1 MKDYDALDS
10 KCPSCSAQIIWE
22 PSIEK
27 FKCEYCGS
35 LFSAD
40 EFLKLQENE
49 EENSKRGNEEL
60 VSFKCNNC
68 GAEIVSDVNTYST
81 FCVYCGSSAILKDKI
96 NSENMPDYVIPFKIT
111 EEDARSAYNE
121 LLKGKML
128 LPRKFRKAKLSEKI
142 RGIYIPFWAYDI
154 TYDGDIK
161 FEGVDIE
168 EWEDDEYEYE
178 KRKYYDVIV
187 RGHYEYEKV
196 LCDASRFFNDDLM
209 DSISPFD
216 LNKLI
221 KYNHAFLC
229 GYLADTYD
237 VNKEESFNIAKE
249 RTTNSCISVA
259 RRESPH
265 DEDHYTGDDLVIDKS
280 KTYHLYLPVYIL
292 SVPFKKKIYTFAMN
306 GQTGKLIGN
315 LPIGKIRYTLSIT
328 CLFIATLLIIFILLS
343 LTEMPPEGI
352 CILSIIASIITVTIY
367 GYIIHDKYKP
377 VNAEYYA
384 FDYLNENKLETEIIE
399 DSYIHSSTSK
409 NRKLNS
415 NKN

>member
-10 KCPSCSAQIIWE
+10 KCPSCGAQIIWE

-27 FKCEYCGS
+27 FKCEYCAS

-96 NSENMPDYVIPFKIT
+96 NSEDMPDYVIPFKIT

-128 LPRKFRKAKLSEKI
+128 LPRKFRKTKLSEKI

-168 EWEDDEYEYE
+168 KWEDDEYEYE

-216 LNKLI
+216 LNALI

-237 VNKEESFNIAKE
+237 VSKEESFNIAKE

-259 RRESPH
+259 RRESLH
-265 DEDHYTGDDLVIDKS
+265 DEDHYTDDNLIIDKT

-315 LPIGKIRYTLSIT
+315 LPIGKIRYTLSIVSFFLI
-328 CLFIATLLIIFILLS
+328 LFLGLFFLLNNTDMNENGALVGAAFV
-343 LTEMPPEGI
+343 
-352 CILSIIASIITVTIY
+352 SIIAVIIFGFIL
-367 GYIIHDKYKP
+367 HSRYKL
-377 VNAEYYA
+377 VNTEYYA
-384 FDYLNENKLETEIIE
+384 FDYLNEEATEANIIK
-399 DSYIHSSTSK
+399 DSYTHSSTSK

>member
-10 KCPSCSAQIIWE
+10 KCPSCGAQIIWE

-27 FKCEYCGS
+27 FKCEYCAS

-49 EENSKRGNEEL
+49 EENSKRDNEEL

-168 EWEDDEYEYE
+168 KWEDDEYEYE

-216 LNKLI
+216 LNALI

-237 VNKEESFNIAKE
+237 VSKAESFNIAKE

-265 DEDHYTGDDLVIDKS
+265 DEDHYTDDNLIIDKT

-306 GQTGKLIGN
+306 GQTGKLVGN
-315 LPIGKIRYTLSIT
+315 LPIGKIRYTLSIVSFFLI
-328 CLFIATLLIIFILLS
+328 LFLGLFFLLNNTDMNENGALVGAAFV
-343 LTEMPPEGI
+343 
-352 CILSIIASIITVTIY
+352 SIIAVIIFGFIL
-367 GYIIHDKYKP
+367 HSRYKL
-377 VNAEYYA
+377 VNTEYYA
-384 FDYLNENKLETEIIE
+384 FDYLNEEATEANIIK
-399 DSYIHSSTSK
+399 DSYTHSSTSK

-415 NKN
+415 NKD

>member
-10 KCPSCSAQIIWE
+10 KCPSCGAQIIWE

-27 FKCEYCGS
+27 FKCEYCAS

-49 EENSKRGNEEL
+49 EENSKRDNEEL

-128 LPRKFRKAKLSEKI
+128 LPRKFRKTKLSEKI

-168 EWEDDEYEYE
+168 KWEDDEYEYE

-216 LNKLI
+216 LNALI

-237 VNKEESFNIAKE
+237 VSKEESFNIAKE

-265 DEDHYTGDDLVIDKS
+265 DEDHYTDDNLIIDKT

-306 GQTGKLIGN
+306 GQTGKLVGN
-315 LPIGKIRYTLSIT
+315 LPIGKSRYTLSIVSFFLI
-328 CLFIATLLIIFILLS
+328 LFLGLFFLLNNTDMNENGALVGAAFV
-343 LTEMPPEGI
+343 
-352 CILSIIASIITVTIY
+352 SIIAVIIFGFIL
-367 GYIIHDKYKP
+367 HSRYKL
-377 VNAEYYA
+377 VNTEYYA
-384 FDYLNENKLETEIIE
+384 FDYLNEEATEANIIK
-399 DSYIHSSTSK
+399 DSYTHSSTSK

>member
-10 KCPSCSAQIIWE
+10 KCPSCGAQIIWE

-27 FKCEYCGS
+27 FKCEYCAS

-168 EWEDDEYEYE
+168 KWEDDEYEYE

-216 LNKLI
+216 LNALI

-237 VNKEESFNIAKE
+237 VSKEESFNIAKE

-265 DEDHYTGDDLVIDKS
+265 DEDHYTDDNLIIDKT

-306 GQTGKLIGN
+306 GQTGKLVGN
-315 LPIGKIRYTLSIT
+315 LPIGKIRYTLSIVSFFLI
-328 CLFIATLLIIFILLS
+328 LFLGLFFLLNNTDMNENGALVGAAFV
-343 LTEMPPEGI
+343 
-352 CILSIIASIITVTIY
+352 SIIAVIIFGFIL
-367 GYIIHDKYKP
+367 HSRYKL
-377 VNAEYYA
+377 VNTEYYA
-384 FDYLNENKLETEIIE
+384 FDYLNEEATEANIIK
-399 DSYIHSSTSK
+399 DSYTHSSTSK

>member
-10 KCPSCSAQIIWE
+10 KCPSCGAQIIWE

-27 FKCEYCGS
+27 FKCEYCAS

-40 EFLKLQENE
+40 EFLKSQENE

-128 LPRKFRKAKLSEKI
+128 LPRKFRKAKLREKI

-216 LNKLI
+216 LNELI

-237 VNKEESFNIAKE
+237 VSKEESFNIAKE

-265 DEDHYTGDDLVIDKS
+265 DEDYYTDDNLIIDKT

-315 LPIGKIRYTLSIT
+315 LPIGKIRYTLSIVSFFLI
-328 CLFIATLLIIFILLS
+328 LFLGLFFLLNNTDMNENGALVGAAFV
-343 LTEMPPEGI
+343 
-352 CILSIIASIITVTIY
+352 SIIAVIIFGFIL
-367 GYIIHDKYKP
+367 HSRYKL
-377 VNAEYYA
+377 VNTEYYA
-384 FDYLNENKLETEIIE
+384 FDYLNEEATEANIIK
-399 DSYIHSSTSK
+399 DSYTHSSTSK

-415 NKN
+415 NKD

>member
-10 KCPSCSAQIIWE
+10 KCPSCGAQIIWE

-27 FKCEYCGS
+27 FKCEYCAS

-49 EENSKRGNEEL
+49 EENSKRDNEEL

-128 LPRKFRKAKLSEKI
+128 LPRKFRKTKLSEKI

-168 EWEDDEYEYE
+168 KWEDDEYEYE

-216 LNKLI
+216 LNALI

-237 VNKEESFNIAKE
+237 VSKAESFNIAKE

-265 DEDHYTGDDLVIDKS
+265 DEDHYTDDNLIIDKT

-306 GQTGKLIGN
+306 GQTGKLVGN
-315 LPIGKIRYTLSIT
+315 LPIGKIRYTLSIVSFFLI
-328 CLFIATLLIIFILLS
+328 LFLGLFFLLNNTDMNENGALVGAAFV
-343 LTEMPPEGI
+343 
-352 CILSIIASIITVTIY
+352 SIIAVIIFGFIL
-367 GYIIHDKYKP
+367 HSRYKL
-377 VNAEYYA
+377 VNTEYYA
-384 FDYLNENKLETEIIE
+384 FDYLNEEATEANIIK
-399 DSYIHSSTSK
+399 DSYTHSSTSK

-415 NKN
+415 NKD

>member
-10 KCPSCSAQIIWE
+10 KCPSCGAQIIWD

-96 NSENMPDYVIPFKIT
+96 NSENMPDYVIPFKT
-111 EEDARSAYNE
+111 TLEDARSAYNE

-154 TYDGDIK
+154 TYHGDIK

-216 LNKLI
+216 LNELI

-237 VNKEESFNIAKE
+237 VSKAESFNIAKE

-265 DEDHYTGDDLVIDKS
+265 DEDHYTDDNLIIDKT

-306 GQTGKLIGN
+306 GQTGKLVGN
-315 LPIGKIRYTLSIT
+315 LPIGKIRYTLSIVSFFLI
-328 CLFIATLLIIFILLS
+328 LFLGLFFLLNNTDMNENGALVGAAFV
-343 LTEMPPEGI
+343 
-352 CILSIIASIITVTIY
+352 SIIAVIIFGFIL
-367 GYIIHDKYKP
+367 HSRYKLF
-377 VNAEYYA
+377 NTEYYA
-384 FDYLNENKLETEIIE
+384 FDYLNEEATEANIIK

>member
-10 KCPSCSAQIIWE
+10 KCPSCGAQIIWE

-49 EENSKRGNEEL
+49 EENNKRGNEEL

-96 NSENMPDYVIPFKIT
+96 NSEDMPDYVIPFKIT

-128 LPRKFRKAKLSEKI
+128 LPRKFRKTKLSEKI

-168 EWEDDEYEYE
+168 KWEDDEYEYE

-216 LNKLI
+216 LNALI

-237 VNKEESFNIAKE
+237 VSKAESFNIAKE

-265 DEDHYTGDDLVIDKS
+265 DEDYYTDDNLIIDKT
-280 KTYHLYLPVYIL
+280 KTHHLYLPVYIL
-292 SVPFKKKIYTFAMN
+292 SVLFKKKIYTFAMN
-306 GQTGKLIGN
+306 GQTGKLVGN
-315 LPIGKIRYTLSIT
+315 LPIGKIRYTLSIVSFFLI
-328 CLFIATLLIIFILLS
+328 LFLGSFFLLNNTDMNENGALVGAAFV
-343 LTEMPPEGI
+343 
-352 CILSIIASIITVTIY
+352 SIIAVIIFGFIL
-367 GYIIHDKYKP
+367 HSRYKL
-377 VNAEYYA
+377 VNTEYYA
-384 FDYLNENKLETEIIE
+384 FDYLNEEATEANIIK
-399 DSYIHSSTSK
+399 DSYTHSSTSK

>member
-1 MKDYDALDS
+1 MKDYAALDS
-10 KCPSCSAQIIWE
+10 KCPSCGAQIIWDS
-22 PSIEK
+22 SIEK
-27 FKCEYCGS
+27 FRCEYCGS

-40 EFLKLQENE
+40 EFLKLQEKE

-96 NSENMPDYVIPFKIT
+96 NSEDMPDYVIPFKIT

-187 RGHYEYEKV
+187 RGHYEYKKV

-216 LNKLI
+216 LNELI

-237 VNKEESFNIAKE
+237 VSKEESFNIAKE

-265 DEDHYTGDDLVIDKS
+265 DEDYYTDDNLIIDKT

-315 LPIGKIRYTLSIT
+315 LPIGKIRYALSIVSFF
-328 CLFIATLLIIFILLS
+328 LVIFIGLFFLLNNTDMNENGA
-343 LTEMPPEGI
+343 LVGAAFV
-352 CILSIIASIITVTIY
+352 SIIAVIIFGFIL
-367 GYIIHDKYKP
+367 HSKYKL
-377 VNAEYYA
+377 VNTEYYA

-399 DSYIHSSTSK
+399 DSYTHSSTSK
-409 NRKLNS
+409 NKKLNS
-415 NKN
+415 NKD

>member
-10 KCPSCSAQIIWE
+10 KCPSCGAQIIWE

-27 FKCEYCGS
+27 FKCEYCAS

-49 EENSKRGNEEL
+49 EENSKRDNEEL

-128 LPRKFRKAKLSEKI
+128 LPRKFRKTKLSEKI

-216 LNKLI
+216 LNALI

-237 VNKEESFNIAKE
+237 VSKAESFNIAKE

-265 DEDHYTGDDLVIDKS
+265 DEDHYTDDNLIIDKT

-306 GQTGKLIGN
+306 GQTGKLVGN
-315 LPIGKIRYTLSIT
+315 LPIGKIRYTLSIVSFFLI
-328 CLFIATLLIIFILLS
+328 LFLGLFFLLNNTDMNENGALVGAAFV
-343 LTEMPPEGI
+343 
-352 CILSIIASIITVTIY
+352 SIIAVIIFGFIL
-367 GYIIHDKYKP
+367 HSRYKL
-377 VNAEYYA
+377 VNTEYYA
-384 FDYLNENKLETEIIE
+384 FDYLNEEATEANIIK
-399 DSYIHSSTSK
+399 DSYTHSSTSK

-415 NKN
+415 NKD

>member
-10 KCPSCSAQIIWE
+10 KCPSCGAQIIWE

-27 FKCEYCGS
+27 FKCEYCAS

-68 GAEIVSDVNTYST
+68 GAEIISDINTFST
-81 FCVYCGSSAILKDKI
+81 FCVYCGSTAILKDKI
-96 NSENMPDYVIPFKIT
+96 KNEDTPDYVIPFKKT
-111 EEDARSAYNE
+111 EEDAKNAYNE
-121 LLKGKML
+121 LLKGKRL
-128 LPRKFRKAKLSEKI
+128 LPRKFRKAKMSEKI

-154 TYDGDIK
+154 ICDGDVN

-168 EWEDDEYEYE
+168 KWEDDDYEYE
-178 KRKYYDVIV
+178 KREYYDVIV

-216 LNKLI
+216 LNELI

-237 VNKEESFNIAKE
+237 VSKAESFNIAKE

-259 RRESPH
+259 RRESLH
-265 DEDHYTGDDLVIDKS
+265 DEDHYTDDNLIIDKT

-306 GQTGKLIGN
+306 GQTGKLVGN
-315 LPIGKIRYTLSIT
+315 LPIGKIRYTLSIVSFFLI
-328 CLFIATLLIIFILLS
+328 LFLGLFFLLNNTDMNENGALVGAAFV
-343 LTEMPPEGI
+343 
-352 CILSIIASIITVTIY
+352 SIIAVIIFGFIL
-367 GYIIHDKYKP
+367 HSRYKL
-377 VNAEYYA
+377 VNTEYYA
-384 FDYLNENKLETEIIE
+384 FDYLNEEATEANIIK
-399 DSYIHSSTSK
+399 DSYTHSSTSK

-415 NKN
+415 NKD

>member
-10 KCPSCSAQIIWE
+10 KCPSCGAQIIWE

-40 EFLKLQENE
+40 EFLELQENE

-216 LNKLI
+216 LNALI

-237 VNKEESFNIAKE
+237 VSKAESFNIAKE

-265 DEDHYTGDDLVIDKS
+265 DEDHYTDDNLIIDKT

-306 GQTGKLIGN
+306 GQTGKLVGN
-315 LPIGKIRYTLSIT
+315 LPIGKIRYTLSIVSFFLI
-328 CLFIATLLIIFILLS
+328 LFLGLFFLLNNTDMNENGALVGAAFV
-343 LTEMPPEGI
+343 
-352 CILSIIASIITVTIY
+352 SIIAVIIFGFIL
-367 GYIIHDKYKP
+367 HSRYKL
-377 VNAEYYA
+377 VNTEYYA
-384 FDYLNENKLETEIIE
+384 FDYLNEEATEANIIK
-399 DSYIHSSTSK
+399 DSYTHSSTSK

-415 NKN
+415 NKD